1 MTDRDLDAY
10 IDEARARARDALDDD
25 AGERVTVLLAQ
36 DVLDLADELD
46 RALIVARALGEG
58 LRRAR
63 HAA

>member
-1 MTDRDLDAY
+1 VTDRDLDAY